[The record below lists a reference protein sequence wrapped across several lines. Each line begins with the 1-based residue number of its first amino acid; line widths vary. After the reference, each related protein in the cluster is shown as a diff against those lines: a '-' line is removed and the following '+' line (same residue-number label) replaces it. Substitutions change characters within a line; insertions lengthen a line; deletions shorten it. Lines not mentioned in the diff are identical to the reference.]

1 MESPPSK
8 GPRNKMSPRND
19 PNAAA
24 RRDHAR
30 ARLSNLTRVALL
42 ATTGATVGLG
52 ILVAKEHP
60 GSSGATSANSGQSSG
75 GTNAT
80 TPSSSSSSTGNS
92 GSSSSG
98 NTGNNGSSVA
108 PSTSSQ
114 TPTVTSGGTSR

>member
-1 MESPPSK
+1 
-8 GPRNKMSPRND
+8 MSPRND
-19 PNAAA
+19 ASAAA

-30 ARLSNLTRVALL
+30 ARLRNLTRVALF

-60 GSSGATSANSGQSSG
+60 GSSGATTATSGQSG

-80 TPSSSSSSTGNS
+80 TPASSSTGNS

-98 NTGNNGSSVA
+98 NTGNSSSSSVT
-108 PSTSSQ
+108 PSISSQ
-114 TPTVTSGGTSR
+114 TPSVTSGGTSR